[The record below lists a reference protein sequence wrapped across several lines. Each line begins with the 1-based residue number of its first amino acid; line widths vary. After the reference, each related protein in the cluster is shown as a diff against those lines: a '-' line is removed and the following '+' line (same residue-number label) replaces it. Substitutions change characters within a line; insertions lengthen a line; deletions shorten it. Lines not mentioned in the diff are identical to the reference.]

1 MSGSPLCSLQL
12 TTNGAHALLDLLE
25 VAEMR
30 GGAKDVPQ
38 GPQLGL
44 HRSLHVPLFRLRN
57 LGSIF
62 WGQIT
67 LLELEYG
74 ATSCLGSIFWGQIT
88 LLELEY
94 TW

>member
-1 MSGSPLCSLQL
+1 
-12 TTNGAHALLDLLE
+12 
-25 VAEMR
+25 MR

-67 LLELEYG
+67 LLELEY
-74 ATSCLGSIFWGQIT
+74 TQ
-88 LLELEY
+88 
-94 TW
+94 